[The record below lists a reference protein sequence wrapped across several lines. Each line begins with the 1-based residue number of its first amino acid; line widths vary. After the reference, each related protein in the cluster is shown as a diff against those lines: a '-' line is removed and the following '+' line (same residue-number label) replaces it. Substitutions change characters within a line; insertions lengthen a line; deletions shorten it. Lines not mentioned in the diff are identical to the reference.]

1 MIKKAWL
8 PAALL
13 LVTQSTPSAPQA
25 PAATFVE
32 ARGARVH
39 VPAGWSSNDRL
50 IAASG
55 PIAMTNFGGAYIQ
68 GGFPPPGGA
77 EIEITSVPSPPNL
90 VNYIRKELSGP
101 GVDPLEETAE
111 GANSGI
117 KATYLESV
125 NAGASLKT
133 VVDYIPH
140 GSSLYQFYLTYWAG
154 DPNEPALAATLSG
167 VVREA
172 QLR

>member
-1 MIKKAWL
+1 MNAMTKKAWL
-8 PAALL
+8 PALAF

-25 PAATFVE
+25 AWVE
-32 ARGARVH
+32 ARGARVQ

-55 PIAMTNFGGAYIQ
+55 PIAMTNFGGAYAQ
-68 GGFPPPGGA
+68 GGFPPPSGA
-77 EIEITSVPSPPNL
+77 EIEITSVPAPPNL
-90 VNYIRKELSGP
+90 VEYIRKELTGP
-101 GVDPLEETAE
+101 GVDPLQEFAE

-117 KATYLESV
+117 KATYIEGV
-125 NAGASLKT
+125 NPDASLKT

-140 GSSLYQFYLTYWAG
+140 GSALYKFYLTYWTG
-154 DPNEPALAATLSG
+154 DRNEPALAATLTS